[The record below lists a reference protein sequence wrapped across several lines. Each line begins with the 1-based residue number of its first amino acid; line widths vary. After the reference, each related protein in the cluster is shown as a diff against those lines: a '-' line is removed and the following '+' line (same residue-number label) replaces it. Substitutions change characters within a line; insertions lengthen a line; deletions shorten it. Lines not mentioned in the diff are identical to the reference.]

1 MSQIGQYVAAGSGF
15 TPIDF
20 IQGNT
25 GGAVPPNFADTIF
38 LVGSGNINV
47 AGNAGTSTLTITLVG
62 TTNHAVQVGN
72 AGGSLTSL
80 GVGTDGQVL
89 IAATGADP
97 AFATITSSDNSIL
110 FTAGPNSLDMIA
122 VGSGAGVNTI
132 TGNTGGPI
140 SPTAGN
146 INIVTAN
153 TNIVF
158 AGAVST
164 ETLDFGLT
172 SNILLG
178 SIGSITTGTSN
189 TALGKL
195 ALASDTSGDSNTA
208 IGYEAMVSSTT
219 GSQCAAVGAW
229 AMFNATIGAS
239 NNTAIG
245 YGTLYNLVT
254 GTGNIA
260 LGTNAG
266 VSLTTNDSN
275 NIIVGA
281 AGVVGDNAKIRIGA
295 NGTHTAT
302 FIAGID
308 GVNVG
313 SVAKVVTLASDQLGT
328 ANITGGAGI
337 VVTPGANTITISSSG
352 ITPSSY
358 TNVNTSPYVVLVTD
372 EYLSVDSSGGPIIV
386 QLPNAAALSQV
397 FTIKDRTGSAATNNI
412 TVTTVGGAVNID
424 GATTFVMNTAYQAIN
439 VIGNGS
445 TYEVY

>member
-1 MSQIGQYVAAGSGF
+1 MSQLGQYFQGNPALATV
-15 TPIDF
+15 DF
-20 IQGNT
+20 IQGNS
-25 GGAVPPNFADTIF
+25 GGPVPPDFANTIF
-38 LVGSGNINV
+38 LVGSGNIDV
-47 AGNAGTSTLTITLVG
+47 AGNPGTNTLTITLVG

-89 IAATGADP
+89 IGATGADP
-97 AFATITSSDNSIL
+97 AFATITSGNGSIV
-110 FTAGPNSLDMIA
+110 FTPGPNSLDM
-122 VGSGAGVNTI
+122 VVNSAGFVSTI

-140 SPTAGN
+140 SPTLGN

-164 ETLDFGLT
+164 ETLDFAPT
-172 SNILLG
+172 SNMLLG
-178 SIGSITTGTSN
+178 STGSITTGTSN
-189 TALGKL
+189 TALGKI
-195 ALASDTSGDSNTA
+195 ALASNTSGDSNTA
-208 IGYEAMVSSTT
+208 IGYQAMVSSTT
-219 GSQCAAVGAW
+219 GSQCTAVGAW
-229 AMFNATIGAS
+229 SMFNALAGAS
-239 NNTAIG
+239 NNTSIG
-245 YGTLYNLVT
+245 YSALYNLTT

-260 LGTNAG
+260 LGINAG
-266 VSLTTNDSN
+266 ANLTTTDGN
-275 NIIVGA
+275 NILIGN
-281 AGVVGDNAKIRIGA
+281 GGIVGDNAKIRIGT

-328 ANITGGAGI
+328 ATITGGAGI
-337 VVTPGANTITISSSG
+337 VVTPGANTITIASSG
-352 ITPSSY
+352 VTPANY
-358 TNVNTSPYVVLVTD
+358 TNVNTTPYVVLVTD
-372 EYLSVDSSGGPIIV
+372 EYLSVDSSGGAITV
-386 QLPNAAALSQV
+386 QLPNAATLSQV
-397 FTIKDRTGSAATNNI
+397 FIIKDRTGSAAANNI

-445 TYEVY
+445 SYEVY

>member
-1 MSQIGQYVAAGSGF
+1 MSQIGQYFAGNPALGAV
-15 TPIDF
+15 DF

-25 GGAVPPNFADTIF
+25 GGPVPPNFANTIF

-47 AGNAGTSTLTITLVG
+47 AGNAGTSTVTLVG

-89 IAATGADP
+89 IGATGADP
-97 AFATITSSDNSIL
+97 AFATITSSDNSVL
-110 FTAGPNSLDMIA
+110 FTPGPNSLDM
-122 VGSGAGVNTI
+122 VVSSSAGVSTI
-132 TGNTGGPI
+132 TGNTGGAI

-153 TNIVF
+153 SNIIF

-172 SNILLG
+172 SNVLLG
-178 SIGSITTGTSN
+178 SVGSITTGTSN

-208 IGYEAMVSSTT
+208 IGYQSMVSSTT
-219 GSQCAAVGAW
+219 GSQCAALGAW
-229 AMFNATIGAS
+229 SMFNAAIGAD

-245 YGTLYNLVT
+245 YSALYNLDT
-254 GTGNIA
+254 GDNNIA
-260 LGTNAG
+260 LGTSAG
-266 VSLTTNDSN
+266 ANLTTTDSN
-275 NIIVGA
+275 NILIGSG
-281 AGVVGDNAKIRIGA
+281 GVVGDNSLIRIGT

-328 ANITGGAGI
+328 ATITGGAGI

-352 ITPSSY
+352 ITPSNY

-372 EYLSVDSSGGPIIV
+372 EYLSVDSSGGAITV
-386 QLPNAAALSQV
+386 QLPNAAVLSQV
-397 FTIKDRTGSAATNNI
+397 FIIKDRTGSAAANNI

-424 GATTFVMNTAYQAIN
+424 GATSFVMNTAYQSIQ

-445 TYEVY
+445 TYEIF

>member
-72 AGGSLTSL
+72 ASGSLTSI

-89 IAATGADP
+89 IGATGANP

-110 FTAGPNSLDMIA
+110 FTPGPNSLDMVA
-122 VGSGAGVNTI
+122 VGSGSGVSTI
-132 TGNTGGPI
+132 TGNTGGPLT
-140 SPTAGN
+140 PTAGN

-153 TNIVF
+153 SNIVF

-164 ETLDFGLT
+164 ETLDFALT

-178 SIGSITTGTSN
+178 SSGSITTGTSN

-195 ALASDTSGDSNTA
+195 ALASDSSGDSNTA
-208 IGYEAMVSSTT
+208 IGYESMVSSTT
-219 GSQCAAVGAW
+219 GIQNVAVGAW
-229 AMFNATIGAS
+229 SMFNSAIGAN

-245 YGTLYNLVT
+245 YSALYNLAT
-254 GTGNIA
+254 GDNNIA
-260 LGTNAG
+260 LGVNAG
-266 VSLTTNDSN
+266 LNLTTTDSN
-275 NIIVGA
+275 NILIGNG
-281 AGVVGDNAKIRIGA
+281 GVVGDNSLIRLGT

-313 SVAKVVTLASDQLGT
+313 SVAKVITLASDQLGT
-328 ANITGGAGI
+328 ANILGGAGI
-337 VVTPGANTITISSSG
+337 LVTPGANTITISSSG
-352 ITPSSY
+352 VTPSNY
-358 TNVNTSPYVVLVTD
+358 TNVNTSPYIVLVTD
-372 EYLSVDSSGGPIIV
+372 EYLSVDSSGGPISIL
-386 QLPNAAALSQV
+386 LPNAATLTQV

-412 TVTTVGGAVNID
+412 TVTTVGGLVNID
-424 GATTFVMNTAYQAIN
+424 GSSTFVMNTAYQAIN

-445 TYEVY
+445 TYEIY